1 MEQVNINSD
10 IILTNASKSPV
21 TIGSTIR
28 TVHAAARTKA
38 VKVTGNALANTI
50 TGGSKNDTIYGGK
63 GNDSILGNAGNDKLY
78 GQAGND
84 KIYGGKGADS
94 LWGGIGNDTL
104 TGGAGAD
111 TFIYNNGE
119 GKDVITDFGDDDLL
133 QITGTF
139 SATYNESKNTIA
151 FKVGTTSNAIT
162 LKNFTAST
170 FNINGDIYAISGK
183 KLIKQ

>member
-1 MEQVNINSD
+1 MAEIYNTESYTLLSGTSD
-10 IILTNASKSPV
+10 ADYIQNGDYGDAGGDHV
-21 TIGSTIR
+21 TI
-28 TVHAAARTKA
+28 KA
-38 VKVTGNALANTI
+38 D
-50 TGGSKNDTIYGGK
+50 S
-63 GNDSILGNAGNDKLY
+63 GNDSIYNFNRGYSRIFAGDGDDSIFNYNSHEIGIKGDVDDDYIENY
-78 GQAGND
+78 GESTTID
-84 KIYGGKGADS
+84 GGE
-94 LWGGIGNDTL
+94 
-104 TGGAGAD
+104 GAD
-111 TFIYNNGE
+111 TFIYNKGE
-119 GKDVITDFGDDDLL
+119 GKDVITDFADDDLL